1 MRLLGQVAVYVTGQ
15 AVLREPTLW
24 EKLRRGLGSKLDLA
38 TDRVRVELEATAVV
52 DHVRRA
58 LGRLGVTNALS
69 LVVDDTV
76 LFQDTDG
83 KPDDLPD
90 LVLALAEH
98 ADVFGRGFREL
109 RFAAEHR
116 EAGLHLVIEARART
130 EHQVDEPAAVVSVGG
145 RLQALEPRSGESADD
160 YRRRVEP
167 LTKDQA
173 AFETARL
180 QFQSF
185 VARLE
190 EALRAGMPEARIEE
204 LKSEARLVRAAP
216 TAPTAPAA
224 EASRAPSHPAYDP
237 YATYYPNPM
246 GLMLDAMIL
255 TSLMHAL
262 APSPSILVMSPGGAP
277 IGSVAEVAAEPQ
289 RLEAADHQAGDPTH
303 YDGDDHGDEPGI
315 GDGDD
320 NHDADADAFDHDAGD
335 FGDDLI

>member
-1 MRLLGQVAVYVTGQ
+1 M
-15 AVLREPTLW
+15 
-24 EKLRRGLGSKLDLA
+24 RRGLGSKVDLA
-38 TDRVRVELEATAVV
+38 TDRMRVELEATAVV

-58 LGRLGVTNALS
+58 LGRLGVGNALS

-76 LFQDTDG
+76 LFQDADG

-90 LVLALAEH
+90 LVLSLSEH
-98 ADVFGRGFREL
+98 AEVFGRGFREL

-116 EAGLHLVIEARART
+116 EAGLHLVIETRART

-145 RLQALEPRSGESADD
+145 RLEALEPRSGESAED

-167 LTKDQA
+167 LTSDQS

-204 LKSEARLVRAAP
+204 VKTEARLVRAAP
-216 TAPTAPAA
+216 SAPAAPAA

-237 YATYYPNPM
+237 FAVYYPNPM

-262 APSPSILVMSPGGAP
+262 APPPSILVVSPGGAP
-277 IGSVAEVAAEPQ
+277 VGTVAEVAEHPQ
-289 RLEAADHQAGDPTH
+289 RLEAADHEAGDPTH
-303 YDGDDHGDEPGI
+303 YAGDDHGDDPGI
-315 GDGDD
+315 GDDQAH
-320 NHDADADAFDHDAGD
+320 HDATFDDDGGGAGLD
-335 FGDDLI
+335 FGDDDLI